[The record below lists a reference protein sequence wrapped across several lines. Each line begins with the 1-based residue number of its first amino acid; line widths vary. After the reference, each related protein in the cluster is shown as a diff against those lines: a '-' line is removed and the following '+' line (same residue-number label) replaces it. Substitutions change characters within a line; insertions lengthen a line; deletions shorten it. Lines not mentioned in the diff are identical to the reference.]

1 MEMEPYRP
9 GLSRNQGLVQ
19 QLREFQRNPRSLV
32 FVSLAETYRQEGL
45 PQQALEILQEGMVYH
60 PGLASAVVCRA
71 RCLFD
76 LKRYAEALA
85 DLQVALLHNPENLKA
100 YKLQSEIYLRLGQR
114 KAAMRSLTK
123 VLALYPQDHE
133 ASRALSELELLL
145 APPKAPVPVRTAA
158 PPPSLGR
165 IEDFQVGTFTQS
177 MHQIEEAESSLAPS
191 GELPKAQPLAAQVAP
206 DWTEEDEAS
215 AVASS
220 SAIRAEPENA
230 TDEEPAFATRTIAE
244 LYLRQGLKG
253 KAVKVL
259 RKLLRD
265 DPTNAWARETLQDLS
280 SDGILLPSPKAEAK
294 RSDSLAKRAR
304 VLEQLL
310 AQVRMMKQMGA

>member
-19 QLREFQRNPRSLV
+19 QLREFQRSPRSLI

-45 PQQALEILQEGMVYH
+45 PHQALEILQEGMVYH

-123 VLALYPQDHE
+123 VLALYPQDQE
-133 ASRALSELELLL
+133 ASRALSELEMLL

-177 MHQIEEAESSLAPS
+177 MHQIEDIKASEALAEVPPS
-191 GELPKAQPLAAQVAP
+191 EGPVAAQVAM
-206 DWTEEDEAS
+206 DWTEEDEA
-215 AVASS
+215 AASS
-220 SAIRAEPENA
+220 SDSAIEIDAA
-230 TDEEPAFATRTIAE
+230 ASEEPAFATRTIAE
-244 LYLRQGLKG
+244 LYLRQGLKQ

-265 DPTNAWARETLQDLS
+265 DPTNAWARETLQDLG
-280 SDGILLPSPKAEAK
+280 SDGILLPTPKAEAK

-304 VLEQLL
+304 ALEQML
-310 AQVRMMKQMGA
+310 AHVRMMKQMGV